1 MKLNVIYIVILK
13 YCWLIADLIVNTCMY
28 LYCGL
33 YNFTLK
39 KRMNFIWFG
48 CSKLKSSMII
58 WILFKICVWQ
68 KVVVIAEVIVNACM
82 YFCCGLYNFTQ
93 RKQTSF
99 FWFGCNKMK
108 SSMIIWIFFSRWELS
123 EEEESGG
130 SDVETLVNQKQ
141 TAVSETLHK
150 TPGCCNKCTQALY
163 M

>member
-1 MKLNVIYIVILK
+1 
-13 YCWLIADLIVNTCMY
+13 
-28 LYCGL
+28 
-33 YNFTLK
+33 
-39 KRMNFIWFG
+39 
-48 CSKLKSSMII
+48 MII

-150 TPGCCNKCTQALY
+150 TPGCCKNMCTSLVASNRSCIHLVKSKPTMKWSAGKKTWGNY
-163 M
+163 AHLETFMHERMFML